1 MQRLRSVRSFQ
12 VQRKE
17 AWLSAHQLSRPRITR
32 TVVPRLLIIQIRD
45 QKTTQIRYG
54 DSFPPVPIWGTKSSF
69 TDLHVRRPRLFNL
82 EAANTRIA
90 KRVCTCEMRRF
101 PERTEHLSLTVLN
114 RFYATYVRESTYIN
128 RVIRLFEASTSHE
141 RFHRREQVAR
151 YRPFLFDG
159 LK

>member
-82 EAANTRIA
+82 EAPKGCARA
-90 KRVCTCEMRRF
+90 KCGGC

-114 RFYATYVRESTYIN
+114 RFYATYVRASTYIN